1 MSGKYVK
8 EGRKQRLGNKSRRY
22 SKNDKKRL
30 VRTKVIKKKPEFDEE
45 GNIIIKFMK
54 TASRKRFERKNL
66 ECKQIKFYKNK

>member
-1 MSGKYVK
+1 MFSKYVK

-22 SKNDKKRL
+22 SNNDKKRL
-30 VRTKVIKKKPEFDEE
+30 VRSKVIKKKPEFDEE

-54 TASRKRFERKNL
+54 TASRKRFERKIL

>member
-1 MSGKYVK
+1 MSTKYIK

-30 VRTKVIKKKPEFDEE
+30 VRSKVIKKKPEFDEE

-54 TASRKRFERKNL
+54 TSSRKRFERKIL
-66 ECKQIKFYKNK
+66 ECKQIKFCKNK

>member
-30 VRTKVIKKKPEFDEE
+30 VRSKVIKKKPEFDEE

-54 TASRKRFERKNL
+54 TSSRKRFERKIL
-66 ECKQIKFYKNK
+66 ECKQIKFCKNK

>member
-8 EGRKQRLGNKSRRY
+8 EGRKQRLSNKSRRY

-30 VRTKVIKKKPEFDEE
+30 VRSKVIKKKPEFDEE

-54 TASRKRFERKNL
+54 TSSRKRFERKIL
-66 ECKQIKFYKNK
+66 ECKQIKFCKNK